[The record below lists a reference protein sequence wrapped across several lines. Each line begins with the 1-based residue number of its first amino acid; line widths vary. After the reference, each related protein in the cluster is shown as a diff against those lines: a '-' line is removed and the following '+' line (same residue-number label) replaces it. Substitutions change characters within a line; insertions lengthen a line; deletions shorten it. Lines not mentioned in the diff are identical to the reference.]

1 MKPRT
6 RPRTSV
12 SIGSNQLSKSW
23 TAVSFWGCEG
33 SGFVVTLVMAW
44 SPVRRFNAGR
54 FEVDHPGDYATFNS
68 NQPCYGTLLR
78 HQSFKPT
85 SWCYDGCILNWP
97 DRHPEAS

>member
-68 NQPCYGTLLR
+68 NQPCYGTFRKIMPVSYDCSACLAHHITGGLL
-78 HQSFKPT
+78 
-85 SWCYDGCILNWP
+85 
-97 DRHPEAS
+97 